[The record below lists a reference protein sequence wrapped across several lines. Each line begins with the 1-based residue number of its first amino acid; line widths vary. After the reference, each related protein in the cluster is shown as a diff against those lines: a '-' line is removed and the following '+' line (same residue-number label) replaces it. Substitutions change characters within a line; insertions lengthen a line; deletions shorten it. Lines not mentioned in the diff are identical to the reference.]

1 MFIKRFFAFVI
12 SALIIFTP
20 LTSFAASSWTVSSS
34 VSSGSRSIVTATKAG
49 FKSAVNIAPTAGRL
63 ALRLKSGL
71 NWASLLYAAVQL
83 APDLADIKSF
93 QPEYANN
100 RVRYDVKTPYQRYVI
115 AAPNANVANISNYTI
130 KLPFGATL
138 TDACKALAKS
148 MGYPDSARADSHSGF
163 CKVYGGSVGIGAA
176 ADLTIEPSTKIDYIS
191 IPAAAAQVIK
201 NADAGHADSRAATRE
216 TATEMVIGGQF
227 DQDLLN
233 GAVPTNDTRPL
244 VPSVPI
250 SGNGNVGGGIGVGTG
265 DDGLMT
271 GGDLGKA
278 ADDARVAADNAR
290 KAAQA
295 AKDAATAAAND
306 ARVAADKANDLIN
319 SAVDQAIK
327 DAAKATADAAAQA
340 AKDAAAVSDAAVKA
354 ANDRAAA
361 AERAAEAAAS
371 AAKEAAAQ
379 AAKDLDAAKA
389 AGDAAAIAAAQAAKD
404 AADAALADA
413 KAKQEAAEKAAEKA
427 KAEAAKPFELPAFCS
442 WATPVCD
449 FIEWFKADPPAEI
462 APQNVPFGT
471 VDDVGL
477 GSVDRYEQRIDFQG
491 QCPSSDF
498 SFQMMGV
505 TFAKPIPYHYLCDF
519 LTQIAPWL
527 LAMCYLGT
535 AYFVVENV

>member
-1 MFIKRFFAFVI
+1 MTRFIYLFLSVFLVLSGVTQAN
-12 SALIIFTP
+12 
-20 LTSFAASSWTVSSS
+20 AASSWSVSSS
-34 VSSGSRSIVTATKAG
+34 VSAGSRSVVTATKAG
-49 FKSAVNIAPTAGRL
+49 FKSAVNVAPTAGRL
-63 ALRLKSGL
+63 ALKLGKGA
-71 NWASLLYAAVQL
+71 NWAALLYAAVQL

-93 QPEYANN
+93 QPNYVNN
-100 RVRYDVKTPYQRYVI
+100 RVDYVI
-115 AAPNANVANISNYTI
+115 PATTNVLYKIGSFSNSDPEVACRAYQAANGSEYVSTVYQYGNTYSCNRRLSTGAVVGTLFHSVNETISSKN
-130 KLPFGATL
+130 
-138 TDACKALAKS
+138 
-148 MGYPDSARADSHSGF
+148 
-163 CKVYGGSVGIGAA
+163 
-176 ADLTIEPSTKIDYIS
+176 EYIT
-191 IPAAAAQVIK
+191 IPAAAAQMIK

-227 DQDLLN
+227 DQDLLA

-250 SGNGNVGGGIGVGTG
+250 SGNGNVAPGVGVGTG

-306 ARVAADKANDLIN
+306 ARVAADNANDLVN

-327 DAAKATADAAAQA
+327 DAAQATADAAAQA

-371 AAKEAAAQ
+371 AAKDAAAQ

-389 AGDAAAIAAAQAAKD
+389 AGDAAAIAAAEKAKA

-442 WATPVCD
+442 WASKVCDLADWVMKDDPLPPDIPIPEQTMEVKDPEVFDKSYINVSAECPSDIQKSIPIGTNSFSLVIPMAPVCD
-449 FIEWFKADPPAEI
+449 FGSTVIKPVIIFI
-462 APQNVPFGT
+462 AFIQAALMIGT
-471 VDDVGL
+471 VFKVG
-477 GSVDRYEQRIDFQG
+477 
-491 QCPSSDF
+491 
-498 SFQMMGV
+498 
-505 TFAKPIPYHYLCDF
+505 
-519 LTQIAPWL
+519 
-527 LAMCYLGT
+527 
-535 AYFVVENV
+535 